1 MKQLLNIL
9 LVSAL
14 MFSCS
19 KEEDT
24 PDNPYDDVDYGIDNS
39 QVDTLDPYGIT
50 SIHRDILLP
59 KCSTPGCHDGTFE
72 PDFRT
77 VMSSYSTL
85 VYHSIIK
92 NNATNDYAY
101 RVVPYDTNASVLQK
115 RLNLKTFANV
125 NDRMPQDNIGTG
137 LPQEDLDRI
146 SKWIEDGAKDFQG
159 NVAIMPNTEPRFPF
173 FWMIEGTG
181 FPALTQPFDV
191 LSDAANREGGQ
202 GHLEMILDT
211 GLTCLTIPGIEDDST
226 ALVDMQNVRL
236 EFSYVKDDFSNPFK
250 TLNSTYLPGNDEA
263 WYNLYTIDN
272 TYLTDTIIY
281 MRYVMNDGDHINDTH
296 FPRDDS
302 HDWYKSLWSF
312 KIIEG
317 SHL

>member
-1 MKQLLNIL
+1 MKQVLNIL
-9 LVSAL
+9 VMSLL
-14 MFSCS
+14 LFSCS
-19 KEEDT
+19 KEEDA
-24 PDNPYDDVDYGIDNS
+24 PGNPYDDVDYGIDNS
-39 QVDTLDPYGIT
+39 LVDTLDPYGIT

-92 NNATNDYAY
+92 NNANDDYSY

-137 LPQEDLDRI
+137 LPQADLDRI
-146 SKWIEDGAKDFQG
+146 SKWIENGAKDFQG
-159 NVAIMPNTEPRFPF
+159 NVAIMPNTEPRFPY
-173 FWMIEGTG
+173 FWMIEGSN
-181 FPALTQPFDV
+181 FPALVQPFDV
-191 LSDAANREGGQ
+191 LSDPTNREGGQ

-211 GLTCLTIPGIEDDST
+211 GLTCLMIPGIEDDST
-226 ALVDMQNVRL
+226 ALADMQNVRL

-250 TLNSTYLPGNDEA
+250 TLNSTFLPGNDEA

-281 MRYVMNDGDHINDTH
+281 ARYVMNDGDHVNDTH
-296 FPRDDS
+296 FPRVDS

-312 KIIEG
+312 KVILG
-317 SHL
+317 SH